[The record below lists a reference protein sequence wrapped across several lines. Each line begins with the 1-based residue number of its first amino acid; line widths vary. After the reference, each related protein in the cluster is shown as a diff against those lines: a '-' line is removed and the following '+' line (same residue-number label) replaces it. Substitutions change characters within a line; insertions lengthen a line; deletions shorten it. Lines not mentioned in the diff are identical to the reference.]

1 MYFKSIFI
9 SYDLVKFCLDRKLTY
24 SIKKMSVG
32 IRVLNLSLKELE
44 LNVKNRGIKDYIRM
58 SIDKLLS
65 ILDATEPIKK

>member
-1 MYFKSIFI
+1 
-9 SYDLVKFCLDRKLTY
+9 
-24 SIKKMSVG
+24 MSVG
-32 IRVLNLSLKELE
+32 IKVLNLSLKELE